1 MRVQSPALL
10 PLLRSQVQGDLLA
23 LMYLEPERE
32 FTVTEAAHRV
42 ESSLRAVHHEIGRLV
57 QAGLLADRR
66 HGNNRLVR
74 AVTDSPLSRPLTD
87 LLAVTYGPL
96 PVLTSGLAAVRGVER
111 AFIYGSWAARYTG
124 EPGPPPHDVDV
135 LVVGGADPDEL
146 DVVAQAAERRLGREV
161 NIRRIKP
168 ETWAQPASEDAF
180 LTSVRSRPLIELDL
194 AAARVRS

>member
-1 MRVQSPALL
+1 MRAQSPSLL

-23 LMYLEPERE
+23 LMYLDPERE
-32 FTVTEAAHRV
+32 FTVTEAAQRV
-42 ESSLRAVHHEIGRLV
+42 GSSLRAVHHEIGRLV

-96 PVLTSGLAAVRGVER
+96 PVLTSALASVDGVEQ

-124 EPGPPPHDVDV
+124 EPGPPPNDVDV
-135 LVVGGADPDEL
+135 LVVGVADPDEL
-146 DVVAQAAERRLGREV
+146 DDVAQGAEQRLRREV

-168 ETWAQPASEDAF
+168 ETWAQPAPTDAF
-180 LTSVRSRPLIELDL
+180 LTSVRSRPLVELDL
-194 AAARVRS
+194 AAARERA